1 MSRALRN
8 KNGRTEGSQIQERR
22 GSARYAFAGAASVV
36 DAESNARVIA
46 RASDISVGGCY
57 IDAIACFPAGS
68 AVWLRLTRG
77 KQSFTTKGTVI
88 WTRGGLGM
96 SLAFT
101 STEPEQLWIVTKWI
115 DELRQEMSDQ
125 EQPNDP
131 PKEATIDD
139 AFDQEPAEVLKYLIL
154 MLVQKSV
161 IDEREGAALLQKL
174 LS

>member
-1 MSRALRN
+1 
-8 KNGRTEGSQIQERR
+8 
-22 GSARYAFAGAASVV
+22 
-36 DAESNARVIA
+36 
-46 RASDISVGGCY
+46 
-57 IDAIACFPAGS
+57 
-68 AVWLRLTRG
+68 
-77 KQSFTTKGTVI
+77 
-88 WTRGGLGM
+88 
-96 SLAFT
+96 
-101 STEPEQLWIVTKWI
+101 
-115 DELRQEMSDQ
+115 MSDQ